1 MFSKSKGTALVS
13 LALFFSYG
21 AHGDAQD
28 NETIFNWAEGEYSSF
43 FAPSGQATASADPW
57 SYRYYSTTG
66 TYLGINT
73 ADEVYVMGGSFGSA
87 PVKVGSV
94 SEFLAIINNST
105 GNGGGGTDTGG
116 SGGCVNVPLP
126 SNGIST
132 SFTITDEESGATG
145 TSTITYNEVSNT
157 RSVTTAT
164 VKFSV
169 SGFDT
174 ESSTVTT
181 SDYRIDNGYVYE
193 SKDVTEVTSTTS
205 FGSFNEVVTTEYSPE
220 YLAGP
225 ILSFCEGQTW
235 SSPSV
240 QQSITT
246 TNNTIPGAGSTI
258 SSNTDVESGVVEGVN
273 VSVTVPAGTFNAVVL
288 KETEA
293 DGSYSKSWISQSHGV
308 FIKSESYDA
317 SDNTT
322 TNIEIESIN

>member
-1 MFSKSKGTALVS
+1 MFNKSKGAALVS

-43 FAPSGQATASADPW
+43 FAPGGQATASDDPW
-57 SYRYYSTTG
+57 TYRYYSATG

-105 GNGGGGTDTGG
+105 GNGGTDTGG

-126 SNGIST
+126 SSGTST

-145 TSTITYNEVSNT
+145 TMTITYNQVSNT
-157 RSVTTAT
+157 RSVTTST
-164 VKFSV
+164 SKYSV
-169 SGFDT
+169 TGFDS
-174 ESSTVTT
+174 ESSSVTT

-193 SKDVTEVTSTTS
+193 SKVVTEATSSTP
-205 FGSFNEVVTTEYSPE
+205 FGSFSDILTIEYSPE

-225 ILSFCEGQTW
+225 ALTYCEGQTW

-240 QQSITT
+240 QQTITS
-246 TNNTIPGAGSTI
+246 TNTLIPGSGSTI
-258 SSNTDVESGVVEGVN
+258 SENTDVESGVVEGVN

-288 KETEA
+288 KETDA

-322 TNIEIESIN
+322 TSIEVESIN